1 MKPFEPQ
8 QLPIEEIRWDSL
20 IPLIGRANRSLAYFD
35 GILYGVANPNILLSP
50 LTTQEAV
57 LSSKMEGTLTSNAY
71 FPPFRLRGNIRTSV
85 PGDQRNID
93 RRHPPADQIRNPGE
107 DDGAAKEMP

>member
-1 MKPFEPQ
+1 MKPFEPP

-35 GILYGVANPNILLSP
+35 GVLYNVVNPDVLLSP

-57 LSSKMEGTLTSNAY
+57 LSSKIEGTQAT
-71 FPPFRLRGNIRTSV
+71 R
-85 PGDQRNID
+85 
-93 RRHPPADQIRNPGE
+93 
-107 DDGAAKEMP
+107 